1 MTESD
6 ARAQRKRDARG
17 LEPCPPGYLAI
28 ALGLQTLMTFL
39 TAFLVRANAWDDGAI
54 TLAYSRTF
62 AATGRIALTAVS
74 EQVEGSSSTEWF
86 LINALISLL
95 RPEFE
100 GAILAAQLMA
110 GVFLGLQP
118 YFYG

>member
-6 ARAQRKRDARG
+6 ARAQRKRDACG

-39 TAFLVRANAWDDGAI
+39 AAFLVRANTWDDGAI

-95 RPEFE
+95 RLEFE
-100 GAILAAQLMA
+100 GAILVM
-110 GVFLGLQP
+110 
-118 YFYG
+118 